1 MEILRNLVA
10 RVGRAFYEPKYMAVL
25 DALSKNE
32 TVIDDKLAVYL
43 KLPIREVHKIC
54 GKLKEDRLIKV
65 MTKKESRRP
74 E

>member
-1 MEILRNLVA
+1 MIDI
-10 RVGRAFYEPKYMAVL
+10 FFMAL
-25 DALSKNE
+25 KFL
-32 TVIDDKLAVYL
+32 TFRVIDDKLAVYL